1 MNNTYALLVKTGE
14 SELRGLSNLSSTKGL
29 LPIIE
34 LTRGRK
40 TKKDSIGDINKK
52 IDKAADCFRD
62 IKVIMDLTA
71 EKSLSNEQIDKLYNA
86 DSGYSNWIN
95 FLLKLKKEKTFKEI
109 IPTIILNV
117 DDDDFEENLKLQL
130 KELVS
135 SFQTIAYRCD
145 IQDDGYID
153 DLKIM
158 SEYIDKIDCLY
169 FIIDNSHIRPS
180 EYNNCKN
187 KSIEIISNISRDSRV
202 AHKTQIII
210 TSTSFPDK
218 KENDNDIINLIEIDL
233 YDQIKVESKIDL
245 IYGDYGSINPIRN
258 DTVIMG
264 NGWRPRIDVPLE
276 RKIYYYRKR
285 KIPTGYSKTY
295 SLVAEDVIN
304 DKNFPNKLKDNWGIN
319 QIINA
324 ADGASPGSS
333 PSFWISVR
341 LNIHIEQQQ
350 RRLGLL

>member
-40 TKKDSIGDINKK
+40 SKKDSIGDVKKK
-52 IDKAADCFRD
+52 IDKVADCFKD
-62 IKVIMDLTA
+62 IEIILDLTA
-71 EKSLSNEQIDKLYNA
+71 DKSLSNEQIDNLYNA
-86 DSGYSNWIN
+86 DSGYSNWIK
-95 FLLKLKKEKTFKEI
+95 FLQNLKEEKKFRKIT
-109 IPTIILNV
+109 PTIILNV
-117 DDDDFEENLKLQL
+117 DDGDFEENLEIQL
-130 KELVS
+130 EQLVS

-145 IQDDGYID
+145 IEDDGYID
-153 DLKIM
+153 DLKII
-158 SEYIDKIDCLY
+158 SKYIDNIDHLY

-187 KSIEIISNISRDSRV
+187 KSLKIISNILRDSRV
-202 AHKTQIII
+202 AHKTKIII

-218 KENDNDIINLIEIDL
+218 KENDNDVINLIEIDL
-233 YDQIKVESKIDL
+233 YDQIKKESNTNL

-258 DTVIMG
+258 DTVIMAS
-264 NGWRPRIDVPLE
+264 GWRPRIDVPLE

-285 KIPTGYSKTY
+285 KTPAGYSRTY
-295 SLVAEDVIN
+295 SLVAQEVIK
-304 DKNFPNKLKDNWGIN
+304 DKDFPNKLKDNWGIS

-333 PSFWISVR
+333 LSFWISVR